1 MTSILTLMGDPTRAL
16 GLILGVDAVLD
27 MFRCGSNIIGD
38 LSATLTIGK
47 SEGEMTVEKYK

>member
-1 MTSILTLMGDPTRAL
+1 MSRPAL

-47 SEGEMTVEKYK
+47 SEGEMDVEKYRSKPKKAA